1 MEKIWL
7 KSYDP
12 GVAHSMNYPNHTLQQ
27 LLDESVERYPDNI
40 AITFPGV
47 FNDESMMSYKE
58 LDIASNKLANALVDI
73 GVKKGDRVALLMPN
87 CPQFVISYYAVLRAG
102 GIVVATNPLYSA
114 REMEFQFNDCGAE
127 TVIVLSLFYKTVM
140 GIKDRTSLKNVV
152 VTNIKEYLPEQSRK
166 AFIAFVE
173 RQEGHYVR
181 VPKVQN
187 IYKFQD
193 LLRRFSSK
201 PPAVETSPD
210 DVAMFQY
217 TGGTTGLSK
226 AAVATHRN
234 VVANVYMM
242 RAWSM
247 PIGLNQ
253 GQEVVM
259 GVMPLFHIYGMVTV
273 LHFSVLTGSAMVLL
287 PRFETE
293 KVLNAINRYRPAF
306 FPGVPTMYVAIN
318 NFPEVRK
325 YDLRSIKACV
335 SGAAPLPVEVQQ
347 EFEKLTGGKLV
358 EGFGLSEAPVVV
370 TANPLIGLRKIG
382 SIGVPVPDVE
392 ARIMDAEIGDKEM
405 PLGEVGELVIS
416 GPQVMKG
423 YWNRPEETEMVLHN
437 GWLYTGDLAK
447 MDEDG
452 FFFIV
457 DRKKD
462 MIIAGGFN
470 IYPRD
475 IEEVLYEHP
484 KVKEAVCYGVPD
496 PYRGQTVKV
505 AIVLKEGESAT
516 EEEIIEFCRSRL
528 ARYKIPKLIEFRDSL
543 PKSLIGKVL
552 RRVLMEEDEK
562 KSKAGAAKKG
572 QAKKK

>member
-27 LLDESVERYPDNI
+27 LLDESVERYPDNT
-40 AITFPGV
+40 AITFPGA

-58 LDIASNKLANALVDI
+58 LDRASNKLANALVDMGI
-73 GVKKGDRVALLMPN
+73 KKGDRVALLMPN

-201 PPAVETSPD
+201 PTAVETSPD

-293 KVLNAINRYRPAF
+293 KVLNAINRYKPAF

-318 NFPEVRK
+318 NFPEVKK

-370 TANPLIGLRKIG
+370 TANPLVGLRKIG

-437 GWLYTGDLAK
+437 GWLYTGDLAR

-505 AIVLKEGESAT
+505 AIVLKEGESVT
-516 EEEIIEFCRSRL
+516 EEEIIEFCRARL

-572 QAKKK
+572 RAKK